1 MSGIFV
7 KAAWRNVFRNRRRS
21 IVIISSVAIGV
32 AGSVFIILFMA
43 GMFEQMLNSAIR
55 SMGHIQIQHPEFAD
69 NPGVNRSLAKPDDV
83 IAAIEQTNGIEHWTP
98 RIETRGLAQSAVSSA
113 GVMIYGVDAARESL
127 MTNVASRVIE
137 GEYLTGESTYRR
149 KEIIIGTKLADKL
162 AIGVGSRMVLTAQGR
177 IDGSDQTEMTSGAYR
192 VVGVFEMPSASM
204 NESIVYINLVDAR
217 TLLNMGDDL
226 SQIAVTLQQS
236 DLLEETQAELEA
248 LLGTD
253 QYDVRTW
260 RDGNRII
267 VQWAEMFDAVIM
279 IWVAIIFLGA
289 AFGIVNTMLMAV
301 FERTREFGILRAV
314 GTSRWALFRMV
325 VYEAFFI
332 SAIGS
337 ACGFLLIAVLH
348 GVWLRNG
355 LDLSMFAESLASFGS
370 DAVIMPEWRMDFII
384 QTVIVVFFMGIL
396 AAVWPAARAAR
407 LQPAETMRGK

>member
-1 MSGIFV
+1 MSNIFL

-21 IVIISSVAIGV
+21 IIIISSVAIGV
-32 AGSVFIILFMA
+32 AGSVFVILFTA
-43 GMFEQMLNSAIR
+43 GMFEQMLTAAIR
-55 SMGHIQIQHPEFAD
+55 SMGHIQVQHPEFAD
-69 NPGVNRSLAKPDDV
+69 NPGVNKSLAQPDEV

-98 RIETRGLAQSAVSSA
+98 RIETRGLARSAVSSA

-127 MTNVASRVIE
+127 MTSVANRVIE

-177 IDGSDQTEMTSGAYR
+177 IDGSDQTEMTSGAFR
-192 VVGVFEMPSASM
+192 VVGIFEMPSASM

-248 LLGTD
+248 LLGAD
-253 QYDVRTW
+253 RYDVRTW

-332 SAIGS
+332 SAIGT
-337 ACGFLLIAVLH
+337 ALGFLLIAVLH
-348 GVWLRNG
+348 VVWLRNG

-370 DAVIMPEWRMDFII
+370 DAVIMPEWRIDFII